1 MLERY
6 INREIE
12 NNIYELARDFAI
24 RIVNMYKY
32 LVENNKEYIMS
43 KQLFRSGTSIGANVF
58 EGKNAQ
64 TRPDFTTKMNIAL
77 KEATETGYWLD
88 LLHETDFL
96 NDETFG
102 SINNDCNRIKAVLTK
117 IVKSTKL

>member
-43 KQLFRSGTSIGANVF
+43 KQLLFTS
-58 EGKNAQ
+58 
-64 TRPDFTTKMNIAL
+64 
-77 KEATETGYWLD
+77 
-88 LLHETDFL
+88 
-96 NDETFG
+96 
-102 SINNDCNRIKAVLTK
+102 
-117 IVKSTKL
+117 